1 MSASTVRVPTELY
14 QKIRKIK
21 LSLERDHYS
30 AAPSLQDFITV
41 AIQRLVR
48 DWETREQQEVI
59 IQELLRN
66 RQLARSRMGKNS

>member
-1 MSASTVRVPTELY
+1 MPASTVRVPTELY

-21 LSLERDHYS
+21 LSLEHDHYS